1 MKTFACTFLASA
13 FAALV
18 LTPLVARLGRAMKL
32 VDHPGLRKVHSTAV
46 PRIGGVA
53 ILLSMLIPTILVMA
67 LDNMVGSAF
76 REIQTKVI
84 VILGAATFV
93 LLMGLV
99 DDVRGLRARTKLLLQ
114 VMAAAAV
121 CAAGV
126 RIEAFAVGDLF
137 TLSFGWVAWPITILW
152 IVSITNAVNLIDGLD
167 GLAAGI
173 SAVACGVIAVFAVSS
188 GQTVMAVL
196 MLALLGSLMGFLY
209 FNFNPA
215 KIFMGDCGSQF
226 LGFVIGAASVMC
238 ASKSAALVGLALP
251 ALALGIPIFDTLFS
265 MVRRIL
271 DRRSIFSPDRG
282 HFHHRLLKMGLRQRH
297 VVLIIYGVTALV
309 AGLGMFMM
317 ATRDESTVVVFVSV
331 AVLLLLLFRVVGSVR
346 LRESLAALRE
356 NMALAR
362 EARGQRQTFDAAVLR
377 TGEAQSFDEWWKA
390 LCAAAGQLEF
400 ASVALSLEASEAG
413 ASGDGGQS
421 GDSSEGADSV
431 EESQG
436 GDAGGGGEGDDG
448 GQGADSVEGSKGSAT
463 GNGGEG
469 GASVYEALIWRN
481 PALTP
486 TTEQIIHVALPPRRL
501 APGVHGRLELAI
513 WANGSLESA
522 TRRATLFTRLLDE
535 RPLLAGHSQV
545 FELTTERSLVLG
557 DKSS

>member
-67 LDNMVGSAF
+67 LDNTVGSAF

-137 TLSFGWVAWPITILW
+137 TLSFGWLAWPITILW

-251 ALALGIPIFDTLFS
+251 ALALGVPIFDTLFS

-271 DRRSIFSPDRG
+271 HRHSVFSPDRG

-377 TGEAQSFDEWWKA
+377 TGEARSFDEWWKA

-400 ASVALSLEASEAG
+400 ASVSLSLEASE
-413 ASGDGGQS
+413 
-421 GDSSEGADSV
+421 GADSP

-436 GDAGGGGEGDDG
+436 GDGGDSGEESGFAARG
-448 GQGADSVEGSKGSAT
+448 YRSRAADSVERSDGGDGGEGSKGGVSSEAHDS
-463 GNGGEG
+463 GDSGEG
-469 GASVYEALIWRN
+469 SEGTASGHETLIWRN

-486 TTEQIIHVALPPRRL
+486 PPGPDHPRDPAPAGPGRGPPWPSGTRRLGQRLPGIRHPPRHPL
-501 APGVHGRLELAI
+501 
-513 WANGSLESA
+513 
-522 TRRATLFTRLLDE
+522 
-535 RPLLAGHSQV
+535 RPTA
-545 FELTTERSLVLG
+545 
-557 DKSS
+557 